1 MNALVAFRAN
11 AIGHLSTTLAQ
22 ASEFASQQASSGA
35 SASSKASGEVASAKA
50 AGDDVTRSTSNEL
63 GRDTF
68 LQLLVMELQH
78 QDPTDPIDNSQMIAQ
93 LAQFSSLEAATTL
106 NENFAEL
113 TENFAILSGNIDQ
126 LNFISAQGLLGDNIQ
141 GISLNG
147 EIVEGIVDA
156 VHLEGN
162 IVVLGID
169 GELVPMSGVLS
180 IASRPAD
187 DTSPAP
193 APTIPEV

>member
-11 AIGHLSTTLAQ
+11 AHGHLSTTLAQ
-22 ASEFASQQASSGA
+22 TSDFASQQASKA
-35 SASSKASGEVASAKA
+35 APASSKASGEVASAKA

-63 GRDTF
+63 SRDTF

-78 QDPTDPIDNSQMIAQ
+78 QDPTKPVDNTEMIAQ

-106 NENFAEL
+106 NENFADL
-113 TENFAILSGNIDQ
+113 TENFAVLSGNIDQ
-126 LNFISAQGLLGDNIQ
+126 LNFISAQGLLGEEIQ

-147 EIVEGIVDA
+147 EIVEGTVDA

-162 IVVLGID
+162 IVVLGIN

-180 IASRPAD
+180 IAS
-187 DTSPAP
+187 
-193 APTIPEV
+193 